1 MRVGFWLAVGVA
13 FWAGSARAGTAADA
27 GQRFARR
34 ACAGCHAIGVTGA
47 SRSTLAPPFR
57 LLGTR
62 LPGRRLPRALR
73 AISAH
78 GHQDM
83 PPIYMTPAERR
94 AVAAYI
100 RSVTARSQRRQV

>member
-1 MRVGFWLAVGVA
+1 MRIGGWVLVCAA
-13 FWAGSARAGTAADA
+13 LWAASARATPAVDA

-34 ACAGCHAIGVTGA
+34 ACAGCHAIGPTGV
-47 SRSTLAPPFR
+47 SRHPQAPPFR
-57 LLGTR
+57 KLSGR
-62 LPGRRLPRALR
+62 LAGPKLAAELR

-78 GHQDM
+78 GHRAM

-100 RSVTARSQRRQV
+100 RAVAARSQRRAV